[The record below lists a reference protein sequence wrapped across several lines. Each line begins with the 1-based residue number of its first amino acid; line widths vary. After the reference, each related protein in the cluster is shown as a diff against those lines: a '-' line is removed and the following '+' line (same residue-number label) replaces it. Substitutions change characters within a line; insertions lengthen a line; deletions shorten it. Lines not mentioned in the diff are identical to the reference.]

1 MKSNLICMLITIVA
15 YLVLMIIVG
24 IACSRKNKD
33 VSDFYLGGRR
43 LGPDCYGNE
52 CGSLRHEQLA
62 AHGTARALP
71 I

>member
-33 VSDFYLGGRR
+33 VSDFYLGGRK
-43 LGPDCYGNE
+43 LGPIVTAMSAE
-52 CGSLRHEQLA
+52 AMSL
-62 AHGTARALP
+62 T
-71 I
+71 